1 MFGGCHQPQVLG
13 LGKKIVLGQNI
24 FVLGQNIFVLGQNIF
39 VLGQNIFVLGQNI
52 FVLGQKNGFWS
63 KHSVPR

>member
-39 VLGQNIFVLGQNI
+39 VLGQ
-52 FVLGQKNGFWS
+52 KNGFWS